1 MYKEENKI
9 RLIFSQILLLTNTH
23 QQMGTA
29 AGQECGPQIH
39 VTSHSQ
45 KMLQGRMRTMTGPR
59 GCGLVTERKTV
70 IFSPSRLLNGD
81 A

>member
-1 MYKEENKI
+1 MLEI
-9 RLIFSQILLLTNTH
+9 IFLTNTY

-45 KMLQGRMRTMTGPR
+45 KMLQGRMRTVTGPW

-70 IFSPSRLLNGD
+70 IFSLPGF
-81 A
+81 